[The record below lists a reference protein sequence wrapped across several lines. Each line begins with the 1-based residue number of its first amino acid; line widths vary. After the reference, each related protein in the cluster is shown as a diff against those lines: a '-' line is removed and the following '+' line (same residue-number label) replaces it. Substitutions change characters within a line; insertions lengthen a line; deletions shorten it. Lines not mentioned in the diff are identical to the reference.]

1 METPVLHRMLRKPPD
16 APVGTP
22 DRALRLAIVRA
33 FDRMFGVPVSV
44 DVALSEVDVD
54 DLAASLSDGV
64 IIGLDRGIAVG
75 LLACDPPLVAALTQM
90 QTIGRV
96 VDRDAAPRPITA
108 TDRALCLPFLA
119 ACFDDLVGGLV
130 DTDLADWLT
139 AVTIGAPITTPRQVP
154 MILAATTYR
163 VVRFAVR
170 FGDTSRAAEVV
181 IALPPAPKPQVKA
194 PSTQWADNLR
204 QSVLETHAQLN
215 GILARISLPL
225 SQVEG
230 LSMGDVVPL
239 YGATVGSVRLE
250 GPDETCVA
258 MGRLG
263 QMAGQ
268 RAVRIEPAQ
277 PAQLS
282 EVTVADPPRQA
293 APLPLS
299 EAVDTGSET

>member
-1 METPVLHRMLRKPPD
+1 MDTPVLHRMLRKPPD
-16 APVGTP
+16 TPVGTP
-22 DRALRLAIVRA
+22 DRALRLAVVRA
-33 FDRMFGVPVSV
+33 FDRVFGVPVSV
-44 DVALSEVDVD
+44 DVVMSEVDVD

-75 LLACDPPLVAALTQM
+75 LLACDPTLVAALTQIQM
-90 QTIGRV
+90 IGRV
-96 VDRDAAPRPITA
+96 VDRDAAPRPMTA

-119 ACFDDLVGGLV
+119 ACFDHLMGGLL
-130 DTDLADWLT
+130 DTDLVDWPT
-139 AVTIGAPITTPRQVP
+139 AVTIGASVPTPRQVP

-163 VVRFAVR
+163 VVRFAIR
-170 FGDTSRAAEVV
+170 FGDTSRAAELVV
-181 IALPPAPKPQVKA
+181 ALPPAPKPQAKE
-194 PSTQWADNLR
+194 PSTQWSDKLR

-225 SQVEG
+225 AQVEG
-230 LSMGDVVPL
+230 LSVGDVVPL

-250 GPDETCVA
+250 GPDGTCVA

-282 EVTVADPPRQA
+282 EVTVAEPPRQA
-293 APLPLS
+293 GPLPLS
-299 EAVDTGSET
+299 EAIDTGGET

>member
-1 METPVLHRMLRKPPD
+1 MDTPVLHRMIRKSPD

-22 DRALRLAIVRA
+22 DRALRLAVVRA
-33 FDRMFGVPVSV
+33 FDQMFGVSVSV
-44 DVALSEVDVD
+44 DVAMSEVDVD
-54 DLAASLSDGV
+54 DLAASLTDGV
-64 IIGLDRGIAVG
+64 IIGLDRGIAAG
-75 LLACDPPLVAALTQM
+75 LLGCDPSLVTALTQI

-96 VDRDAAPRPITA
+96 VDRETAPRRITA

-119 ACFDDLVGGLV
+119 ACFDDLSKGLV
-130 DTDLADWLT
+130 DTNLADWLT
-139 AVTIGAPITTPRQVP
+139 AVTLGGPIAGTRQVP
-154 MILAATTYR
+154 MTLAATTYR

-170 FGDTSRAAEVV
+170 FGDASRAAELV
-181 IALPPAPKPQVKA
+181 IALPPAPKPQAKE
-194 PSTQWADNLR
+194 PSTQWAEDLR
-204 QSVLETHAQLN
+204 LSVLATHAHLN
-215 GILARISLPL
+215 GVLARLTLPL

-230 LSMGDVVPL
+230 LSVGDVVPL

-250 GPDETCVA
+250 GPDGTCVA

-282 EVTVADPPRQA
+282 EVTVAEAPRQA

-299 EAVDTGSET
+299 EAIDTRSET